1 MILLRAHG
9 RPGELIKVREYED
22 GAAIDFVHA
31 ELNDL
36 LRTGYR
42 WYLDL
47 TEASE
52 RDRCIWIESEASILC
67 RMALSEQRA
76 VVLGNGPVFVPIP
89 RAQAQIEAAVDD
101 ILAYLRWSRRQ
112 GNEIRVIHNNDLG
125 IYIDSWYL
133 LANHEGY

>member
-22 GAAIDFVHA
+22 GAAIDFIHA
-31 ELNDL
+31 ELNEL
-36 LRTGYR
+36 LENGYR
-42 WYLDL
+42 WHLDL

-52 RDRCIWIESEASILC
+52 RDRCIWIESEANILC
-67 RMALSEQRA
+67 RKALIEERA
-76 VVLGNGPVFVPIP
+76 VLLGNGPIYAPEP
-89 RAQAQIEAAVDD
+89 RTIRNINAAVDD
-101 ILAYLRWSRRQ
+101 ILEYLRWSRRQ
-112 GNEIRVIHNNDLG
+112 GDEIRVIHNNDLG